1 MDRQWGAEQLQDFV
15 SSIDH
20 LTTLENTMRL
30 STYEPGPGEWNRQED
45 IEALDTKLRTLEP
58 VVQIVME
65 AVDPVL
71 RSYVGPDEAEDR
83 RWQVR
88 WRPAKNAAL
97 TALGLLRTGFEA
109 KQRMQ
114 PDAPELAADR
124 LHPWVWDVARP
135 MWEAGSPQAAVLHA
149 AQSINARLQQR
160 LGRRDV
166 SEAQLCREA
175 FAVDDPKPGQ
185 SRLRFAG
192 DRNTPTWKA
201 LQNGAREFG
210 AGCFI
215 AIRNPLA
222 HDLQYP
228 LQTQEALEQLAALSV
243 LARWIESCMTDP
255 PGPA

>member
-1 MDRQWGAEQLQDFV
+1 MDRQWGAEQLRNFV

-20 LTTLENTMRL
+20 LTTLENH
-30 STYEPGPGEWNRQED
+30 GED

-65 AVDPVL
+65 AVDPAL
-71 RSYVGPDEAEDR
+71 RSYVGPDEADG

-97 TALGLLRTGFEA
+97 TALGLLRKGFEA

-135 MWEAGSPQAAVLHA
+135 MWEAGNPQASVLHA
-149 AQSINARLQQR
+149 AQSVNARLQQR

-185 SRLRFAG
+185 SRLRFPG
-192 DRNTPTWKA
+192 DRDTATWKA